1 MFTVGDKGMIKAIE
15 GEMYG
20 KLNIPVMGE
29 KGLLF
34 MSKLRRMAKLRGEDN
49 YEGLIESLYESV
61 FYMDVNKVGKIL
73 EKTEVANG

>member
-1 MFTVGDKGMIKAIE
+1 MNKTIE
-15 GEMYG
+15 GDLYG

-49 YEGLIESLYESV
+49 YEGLVESIYESV
-61 FYMDVNKVGKIL
+61 FYMDVNKVGKIM
-73 EKTEVANG
+73 EKTRLS

>member
-1 MFTVGDKGMIKAIE
+1 MNKTIE
-15 GEMYG
+15 GDLYG

-49 YEGLIESLYESV
+49 YEGLVESIYESV
-61 FYMDVNKVGKIL
+61 FYMDVNKVGKIM

>member
-1 MFTVGDKGMIKAIE
+1 MGKAVEGDL
-15 GEMYG
+15 YG

-34 MSKLRRMAKLRGEDN
+34 MSKLRRMAKLRGEDT
-49 YEGLIESLYESV
+49 YEGLVESIYESV

-73 EKTEVANG
+73 GREEVANG

>member
-1 MFTVGDKGMIKAIE
+1 MNKTIE
-15 GEMYG
+15 GDLYG

-34 MSKLRRMAKLRGEDN
+34 MSRLRRMAKLRGEDN
-49 YEGLIESLYESV
+49 YEGLVESIYESV
-61 FYMDVNKVGKIL
+61 FYMDVNKVGKIM

>member
-1 MFTVGDKGMIKAIE
+1 MNKTIE
-15 GEMYG
+15 GDLYG

-34 MSKLRRMAKLRGEDN
+34 MSKLRRMTKLRGEDN
-49 YEGLIESLYESV
+49 YEGLVESIYESV
-61 FYMDVNKVGKIL
+61 FYMDVNKVGKIM

>member
-1 MFTVGDKGMIKAIE
+1 MIKTIE
-15 GEMYG
+15 GDLYG

-49 YEGLIESLYESV
+49 YEGLVESIYESV

-73 EKTEVANG
+73 ERGEVANG

>member
-1 MFTVGDKGMIKAIE
+1 MNKTIE
-15 GEMYG
+15 GDLYG

-49 YEGLIESLYESV
+49 YEGLVESIYESV
-61 FYMDVNKVGKIL
+61 SYMDVNKVGKIL

>member
-1 MFTVGDKGMIKAIE
+1 MNKTIE
-15 GEMYG
+15 GDLYG

-34 MSKLRRMAKLRGEDN
+34 MSKLRRMAKLRSEDN
-49 YEGLIESLYESV
+49 YEGLVESIYESV